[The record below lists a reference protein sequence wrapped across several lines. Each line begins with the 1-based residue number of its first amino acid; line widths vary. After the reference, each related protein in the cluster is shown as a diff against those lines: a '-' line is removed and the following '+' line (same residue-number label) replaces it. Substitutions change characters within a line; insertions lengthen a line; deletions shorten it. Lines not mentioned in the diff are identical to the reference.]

1 MAAANNKRKSAS
13 DNDREPILD
22 RMPPSDGNAERSV
35 LGSMMIDPEAV
46 GKAVELLQPE
56 DFYKGSHREIFAA
69 MVEQFSVNEPVDIL
83 TIGSNLNRSGKLEEV
98 GGNYYLAELANQ
110 VASAANVEYH
120 ARIVLEKSMLR
131 RLISISTEISG
142 MAFEGT
148 EKATDLIDQA
158 EQKIFSLS
166 ERGLRKGFE
175 HIHPILKHT
184 FETIE
189 HYHSRKG
196 TVTGVPSG
204 FNELDN
210 LTSGF
215 QGSDL
220 VIVAGRPS
228 MGKTAFCLNLARN
241 AAVDHGVGVAFFSL
255 EMANYQLAMRL
266 LCSEARVDAHRV
278 RTGTLEND
286 RWPRLAE
293 AAGRL
298 YKAPIFIDDTPGI
311 SILELR
317 AKARRLMAEHR
328 IGMIVI
334 DYLQLIH
341 GPRTDNRQQEISMI
355 SQSLK
360 ALAKEL
366 NVPVLALSQLS
377 RAVESRT
384 DKKPMLS
391 DLRESGAIEQDADV
405 VMFVFREEF
414 YGQSDQEGLAEIIIG
429 KHRNGPIGTAHLR
442 FQKRYVRFENMD
454 TAHEGYFAMDNSSF

>member
-1 MAAANNKRKSAS
+1 MANAKKNFDSNRP
-13 DNDREPILD
+13 DEPVLD
-22 RMPPSDGNAERSV
+22 RMPPHDMTAEKAV
-35 LGSMMIDPEAV
+35 LGSMLIDPEAV
-46 GKAVELLQPE
+46 SKAIEILKAE
-56 DFYKGSHREIFAA
+56 DFYKGSHREIFNA
-69 MVEQFSVNEPVDIL
+69 MIEQFSVNEPVDIL
-83 TIGSNLNRSGKLEEV
+83 TVAATLTRHGKLDEI
-98 GGNYYLAELANQ
+98 GGNYYLTELANN

-120 ARIVLEKSMLR
+120 ARIVLEKSLLR

-142 MAFEGT
+142 MAYNAS
-148 EKATDLIDQA
+148 EKATDLIDRA

-175 HIHPILKHT
+175 HIHPILKHA

-189 HYHSRKG
+189 KYHSRKG

-204 FNELDN
+204 FRELDN

-228 MGKTAFCLNLARN
+228 MGKTAFCLNIARN
-241 AAVDHGVGVAFFSL
+241 AAVDTGVGVAFFSL

-266 LCSEARVDAHRV
+266 LCAEARVDAHRV

-286 RWPRLAE
+286 KWPRLAE

-298 YKAPIFIDDTPGI
+298 YKAPIYIDDTPGI

-317 AKARRLMAEHR
+317 AKARRIMAEHKVGLV
-328 IGMIVI
+328 II
-334 DYLQLIH
+334 DYLQLVH

-366 NVPVLALSQLS
+366 NVPVIALSQLS
-377 RAVESRT
+377 RAVEART

-405 VMFVFREEF
+405 VMFVFREDF
-414 YGQSDQEGLAEIIIG
+414 YGQSDQEGIAEIIIG
-429 KHRNGPIGTAHLR
+429 KHRNGPVGTAHLG
-442 FQKRYVRFENMD
+442 FQKKYVRFENLD
-454 TAHEGYFAMDNSSF
+454 TSHDAYFAAEDASF

>member
-1 MAAANNKRKSAS
+1 MATPSKKKNAAGT
-13 DNDREPILD
+13 NDEIVLD
-22 RMPPSDGNAERSV
+22 RMPPNDVTAERSV
-35 LGSMMIDPEAV
+35 LGSMLIEPEAV
-46 GKAVELLQPE
+46 GKAIEILNAE

-69 MVEQFSVNEPVDIL
+69 MIEQFSVNEPVDFL
-83 TIGSNLNRSGKLEEV
+83 TIASNLNRRGKLEEV
-98 GGNYYLAELANQ
+98 GGNYYLTELANQ

-120 ARIVLEKSMLR
+120 ARIVLEKSLLR
-131 RLISISTEISG
+131 RLISIATEVSG
-142 MAFEGT
+142 MAYDGA
-148 EKATDLIDQA
+148 EKATDLIDKA

-189 HYHSRKG
+189 KYHTRKG

-204 FNELDN
+204 FTELDH

-220 VIVAGRPS
+220 VIIAGRPS
-228 MGKTAFCLNLARN
+228 MGKTAFCLNIARN
-241 AAVDHGVGVAFFSL
+241 SAVDHGVGVAFFSL

-286 RWPRLAE
+286 KWPRLAE

-298 YKAPIFIDDTPGI
+298 YKAPIYIDDTPGI

-317 AKARRLMAEHR
+317 AKARRLLAEHR
-328 IGMIVI
+328 IGMIVV
-334 DYLQLIH
+334 DYLQLVH

-366 NVPVLALSQLS
+366 NVPVVALSQLS

-405 VMFVFREEF
+405 VMFVFREDF

-442 FQKRYVRFENMD
+442 FQKKYVRFENLD
-454 TAHEGYFAMDNSSF
+454 STHDAYFNMDNNSF